1 MCILAF
7 LVGTSLLGLALS
19 LAIGDGFCIERHNG
33 PQCYKGYG
41 KLALSAIPLKISIS
55 MFIGCAEKVTGRKIM
70 IMNHALSFFV
80 FIMVIPLFVG
90 REKSIRCLDAAMAND
105 KQIFLVAQK
114 DAGVDEPAQ
123 DDIYN
128 VGTIAT
134 ILQLLKLF
142 GRAGGT

>member
-1 MCILAF
+1 MNTNNVLMCILAF

-80 FIMVIPLFVG
+80 FIMVIPLFVIM
-90 REKSIRCLDAAMAND
+90 SIW
-105 KQIFLVAQK
+105 
-114 DAGVDEPAQ
+114 
-123 DDIYN
+123 
-128 VGTIAT
+128 VGIE
-134 ILQLLKLF
+134 I
-142 GRAGGT
+142 